1 MAMSLKERMQKWKLL
16 RRNYTSCN
24 QPSPGNIAIFFDEH
38 HSMAYAGV
46 VIKWPLIMWADSE
59 SGIAVGLDWWQ
70 LEKHRAAWKSE
81 GYFVISTDSIKEAIS
96 YFKDA
101 DFDMVLLGQFINH
114 KDKERLTS
122 LIRST
127 GAQAP
132 VVCIADSSGSSASF
146 ADVTLMDESG
156 ALLTG
161 MKELL
166 ANKAKLR
173 AASAVSYGTAI

>member
-1 MAMSLKERMQKWKLL
+1 MFRGISHKNTFLGTYIVSKAKRQIEQKREVFMSTTFLL
-16 RRNYTSCN
+16 
-24 QPSPGNIAIFFDEH
+24 
-38 HSMAYAGV
+38 
-46 VIKWPLIMWADSE
+46 
-59 SGIAVGLDWWQ
+59 AVGLDWWQ

-81 GYFVISTDSIKEAIS
+81 GYFVISTDSIEEAIS

-101 DFDMVLLGQFINH
+101 DFDMVLLGRFINH
-114 KDKERLTS
+114 KEKERLTS

-146 ADVTLMDESG
+146 ADFTLMDESG

-161 MKELL
+161 IKELL